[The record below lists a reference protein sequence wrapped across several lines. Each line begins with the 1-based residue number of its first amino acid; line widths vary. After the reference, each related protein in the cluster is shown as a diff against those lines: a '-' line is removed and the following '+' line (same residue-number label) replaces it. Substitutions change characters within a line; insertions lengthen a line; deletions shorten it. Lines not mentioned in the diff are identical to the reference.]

1 MHEAMPILLGVLVFG
16 VFVVWAVAGNK
27 AEHKDIEDW
36 AVHNGFHLLKVKR
49 RLALLSPFRWDLSM
63 QVNKRENPYVFYVEV
78 LTQERRSVTHGCGS
92 TWAGRAL
99 ARTRS
104 TSAGP
109 NECRARRVGYPRD
122 EQKRGQ
128 TTVLWSGP

>member
-1 MHEAMPILLGVLVFG
+1 MHEAVPILLGVLVIG

-78 LTQERRSVTHGCGS
+78 LTQERRIRHAWVRVNMGWPGIGKDTVDVR
-92 TWAGRAL
+92 WA
-99 ARTRS
+99 
-104 TSAGP
+104 
-109 NECRARRVGYPRD
+109 
-122 EQKRGQ
+122 K
-128 TTVLWSGP
+128 